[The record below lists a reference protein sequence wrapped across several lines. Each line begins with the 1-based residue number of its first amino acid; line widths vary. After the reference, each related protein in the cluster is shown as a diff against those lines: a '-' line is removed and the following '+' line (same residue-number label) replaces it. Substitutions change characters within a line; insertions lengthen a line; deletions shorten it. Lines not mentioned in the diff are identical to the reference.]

1 MMTGKRRSFLRLFL
15 LHMRTKRIRVWVIIT
30 KKCRGAGLRPGEMSG
45 EGVIPMLSLRD
56 VIDFAAMSEELASEI
71 AETAQLPDLGAVF
84 ARSPHRVVE
93 AVVPCG
99 ANDIDVE

>member
-1 MMTGKRRSFLRLFL
+1 
-15 LHMRTKRIRVWVIIT
+15 
-30 KKCRGAGLRPGEMSG
+30 
-45 EGVIPMLSLRD
+45 MLSLRD